1 MLMGQNLTFTLTK
14 LFLENYIIMKIFAN
28 CMFIASEL
36 LIASNLLEEKMGVS
50 LCWDVFCF
58 STLL

>member
-50 LCWDVFCF
+50 LC
-58 STLL
+58 